1 MAKEKCEKDAT
12 CDTCN
17 ETSSCSQ
24 QEKEAHA
31 QEERLKSKLSH
42 IKHRIMVMSGKG
54 GVGKSTVS
62 TNLAV
67 ALSRDGFDVG
77 LLDADIHG
85 PNIPKM
91 LGIEFS
97 HVEGSD
103 HGMIP
108 VEVFPNLKVI
118 SMAFFIGDQDN
129 PVVWRAPLKHNAIS
143 QFLGEVDW
151 GNLDFLIVD
160 LPPGTGDEPLSV
172 AHLIKNVDGAVIVTT
187 PQDVALLDSRK
198 AVTFSR
204 ILSIPVIGI
213 VENMSGL
220 ICPHCHKEIPLFKKG
235 GGEKAARDM
244 RVPFLGRIP
253 IDPEMVTDCDRGMP
267 FVMAHPD
274 SEATNAFKEIAHRC
288 KEYVGFKEIEKQS
301 EREKF
306 PYHFKE
312 RGGEEMKRIALASE
326 DGSGLEGSLSAHF
339 GRCPFYTFV
348 NVEGDRIVGFEVV
361 ANPHYPNHQ
370 PGVIPQFIHSQKAN
384 VMIAGGMGPRA
395 IDFFSQLGIDVA
407 TGAQGKIRD
416 VVEAYLRG
424 EIQGIVACEHHD
436 HDGCG
441 EEGR

>member
-1 MAKEKCEKDAT
+1 MAKEKCKKDAI

-17 ETSSCSQ
+17 ESGSCSQ
-24 QEKEAHA
+24 QEKEAH
-31 QEERLKSKLSH
+31 QQERLASRLIC

-67 ALSRDGFDVG
+67 ALSLDGFDVG

-91 LGIEFS
+91 LGIES
-97 HVEGSD
+97 QHVIGSGM
-103 HGMIP
+103 GMIP

-118 SMAFFIGDQDN
+118 SMAFFIGDRDD
-129 PVVWRAPLKHNAIS
+129 PVVWRGPIKHNAIS
-143 QFLGEVDW
+143 QFLGEVEW
-151 GNLDFLIVD
+151 GPLDFLIVD

-172 AHLIKNVDGAVIVTT
+172 AHLIKNVDGSIIVTT

-213 VENMSGL
+213 VENMSSL
-220 ICPHCHKEIPLFKKG
+220 ICPHCYKEILLFKKG

-244 RVPFLGRIP
+244 KVPFLGRIP

-274 SEATNAFKEIAHRC
+274 SEATNAFKQIADRC
-288 KEYVGFKEIEKQS
+288 KEYVGFKEIEKQF

-306 PYHFKE
+306 NHFKE
-312 RGGEEMKRIALASE
+312 KEAKR
-326 DGSGLEGSLSAHF
+326 
-339 GRCPFYTFV
+339 
-348 NVEGDRIVGFEVV
+348 
-361 ANPHYPNHQ
+361 
-370 PGVIPQFIHSQKAN
+370 
-384 VMIAGGMGPRA
+384 
-395 IDFFSQLGIDVA
+395 
-407 TGAQGKIRD
+407 
-416 VVEAYLRG
+416 
-424 EIQGIVACEHHD
+424 
-436 HDGCG
+436 
-441 EEGR
+441 

>member
-1 MAKEKCEKDAT
+1 MTKEKCEKDAI

-17 ETSSCSQ
+17 QTSSCSQ
-24 QEKEAHA
+24 QEKEGHA
-31 QEERLKSKLSH
+31 QERLKLKLSN

-67 ALSRDGFDVG
+67 ALSLDGFNVG

-103 HGMIP
+103 QGMIP

-118 SMAFFIGDQDN
+118 SMAFFIGDRDN
-129 PVVWRAPLKHNAIS
+129 PVVWRGPLKHNAIS
-143 QFLGEVDW
+143 QFLGEVEW

-204 ILSIPVIGI
+204 MLSIPVIGI

-220 ICPHCHKEIPLFKKG
+220 ECPHCHKEIPLFKTG

-244 RVPFLGRIP
+244 KVPFLGRIP

-267 FVMAHPD
+267 FVMDHPQ
-274 SEATNAFKEIAHRC
+274 SEATKVFKQIADRC
-288 KEYVGFKEIEKQS
+288 KEYVGFKEVDKKLEG
-301 EREKF
+301 EKF

-312 RGGEEMKRIALASE
+312 QEVKR
-326 DGSGLEGSLSAHF
+326 
-339 GRCPFYTFV
+339 
-348 NVEGDRIVGFEVV
+348 
-361 ANPHYPNHQ
+361 
-370 PGVIPQFIHSQKAN
+370 
-384 VMIAGGMGPRA
+384 
-395 IDFFSQLGIDVA
+395 
-407 TGAQGKIRD
+407 
-416 VVEAYLRG
+416 
-424 EIQGIVACEHHD
+424 
-436 HDGCG
+436 
-441 EEGR
+441 